1 MALMQEGASSDTY
14 MSVDVENSDNFRV
27 EMIPTDAVKT
37 VGYSLFDVYSENI
50 MTGVRASVDNG
61 LGIIYNETSDNKG
74 FIFIGRMR
82 GFVKS
87 AYDQNNG
94 GSLNWTN
101 NSTLAMIKELN
112 FRPSKLHNILL
123 ELLQQEKQN
132 FGLCK

>member
-1 MALMQEGASSDTY
+1 MQEGASSDTY

>member
-1 MALMQEGASSDTY
+1 MTY
-14 MSVDVENSDNFRV
+14 
-27 EMIPTDAVKT
+27 TVK
-37 VGYSLFDVYSENI
+37 NI

-112 FRPSKLHNILL
+112 FRPSKTAQYTARNSYSRK
-123 ELLQQEKQN
+123 KQN
-132 FGLCK
+132 FWLV

>member
-1 MALMQEGASSDTY
+1 MLRILIILGLKWFQ
-14 MSVDVENSDNFRV
+14 
-27 EMIPTDAVKT
+27 TDAVKT

-87 AYDQNNG
+87 
-94 GSLNWTN
+94 S
-101 NSTLAMIKELN
+101 I
-112 FRPSKLHNILL
+112 RPK
-123 ELLQQEKQN
+123 
-132 FGLCK
+132 